1 MDRQVGPAL
10 VILAAGLGSRF
21 GGWKQIEAVGPSGEI
36 VLDYSVYDGLRAG
49 FERVVFIVREEIEA
63 AVRGH
68 FDRVLDGRMET
79 AYAVQRLND
88 LPIGFD
94 LPPERR
100 KPWGTAHAVWSA
112 RREIDRPF
120 AVINADDFY
129 GPGSYAVLAEFLRGA
144 DPAARPAEFA
154 MVGFPLRNT
163 LSPNGTVSRGICT
176 VTADGCLEQV
186 VERTKIRGAGHRAA
200 EYLDGEQWRPL
211 SGDEVASMNM
221 WGFTP
226 PLLAETEPVFARFL
240 RSSQHDPAAEFFLP
254 SLVDALLA
262 EDKCRVNV
270 LATPEKW
277 FGITYAA
284 DLEDAR
290 RRIRRQTEAGLYPTP
305 LWEK

>member
-1 MDRQVGPAL
+1 MDTEVAPAL

-36 VLDYSVYDGLRAG
+36 VLDYSVYDGWRAG
-49 FERVVFIVREEIEA
+49 FGRVVFIVREEIQA
-63 AVRGH
+63 AVRDH
-68 FDRVLDGRMET
+68 FDRVLAGRIET
-79 AYAVQRLND
+79 AYVVQRLDD
-88 LPIGFD
+88 LPPGFD
-94 LPPERR
+94 LPSERR

-129 GPGSYAVLAEFLRGA
+129 GPESYAVLAAFLKDA
-144 DPAARPAEFA
+144 NPAALPAEFA

-163 LSPNGTVSRGICT
+163 LSPNGTVSRGICA
-176 VTADGCLEQV
+176 VNPDGALEQV
-186 VERTKIRGAGHRAA
+186 VERTKIRGAGDKDA
-200 EYLDGEQWRPL
+200 EYLDGAVWRPL
-211 SGDEVASMNM
+211 SGDAVASMNM

-226 PLLAETEPVFARFL
+226 SLLARIEPLFAHFL
-240 RSSQHDPAAEFFLP
+240 RSSQDDPGAEFFLP
-254 SLVDALLA
+254 ALVDALVRA
-262 EDKCRVNV
+262 GKCRVTV
-270 LATPEKW
+270 LATPAKW

-290 RRIRRQTEAGLYPTP
+290 RSIRRQTEAGRYPTP